1 MIVPMKRLTLIG
13 LKEDESA
20 LLQALQAIKA
30 VQILPPEEGRE
41 SERVAQLE
49 SRVQRLNSAQLALRP
64 FAPKQGLGPKPQ
76 ATAQELADGLEDSL
90 RLCDQVEELERAV
103 SASQAEADKRRSLMA
118 QLQPW
123 EGLSCRVEDIHPRA
137 GVRYITGFMQ
147 KEQIPAL
154 EDAGAVV
161 EVCGGEKEAAVL
173 IACLEGDYA
182 QVSSLAKEL
191 RFKEYAFPQIQGTVQ
206 ET

>member
-64 FAPKQGLGPKPQ
+64 FAPNRG
-76 ATAQELADGLEDSL
+76 
-90 RLCDQVEELERAV
+90 
-103 SASQAEADKRRSLMA
+103 
-118 QLQPW
+118 
-123 EGLSCRVEDIHPRA
+123 
-137 GVRYITGFMQ
+137 
-147 KEQIPAL
+147 
-154 EDAGAVV
+154 
-161 EVCGGEKEAAVL
+161 
-173 IACLEGDYA
+173 
-182 QVSSLAKEL
+182 
-191 RFKEYAFPQIQGTVQ
+191 
-206 ET
+206 

>member
-123 EGLSCRVEDIHPRA
+123 EGLSCPGGGYPSPGGGPVYHRVYAKRADPSPR
-137 GVRYITGFMQ
+137 GCRG
-147 KEQIPAL
+147 
-154 EDAGAVV
+154 
-161 EVCGGEKEAAVL
+161 CGGGL
-173 IACLEGDYA
+173 RRREGSRRADRLPGRGLCPGE
-182 QVSSLAKEL
+182 Q
-191 RFKEYAFPQIQGTVQ
+191 PC
-206 ET
+206 

>member
-76 ATAQELADGLEDSL
+76 ATAQELAQFCATRLGKTPPLE
-90 RLCDQVEELERAV
+90 ERKSVTRGEFFLLA
-103 SASQAEADKRRSLMA
+103 ADL
-118 QLQPW
+118 L
-123 EGLSCRVEDIHPRA
+123 G
-137 GVRYITGFMQ
+137 GG
-147 KEQIPAL
+147 
-154 EDAGAVV
+154 GA
-161 EVCGGEKEAAVL
+161 K
-173 IACLEGDYA
+173 
-182 QVSSLAKEL
+182 
-191 RFKEYAFPQIQGTVQ
+191 
-206 ET
+206 